1 MVQGLMDQPRVAQNM
16 CWAFTSLSDAAYD
29 QAAAAMT
36 ASDAETP
43 STYVMS
49 RYYAPII
56 EKLLE
61 TTRRPDGNQSNLRA
75 AAYEAVMEMIKNS
88 PEDCYPTVLKTTEE
102 IMKCI
107 QGTFT
112 MQISQS
118 ERSQFNDLQS
128 LLCATLQAVVRKVK
142 PGDISAIADQCM
154 EAMLKMMSSSPG
166 VGSIQEDSLQTIGA
180 LIEVV
185 GHDFARYMGAFNP
198 FLCQALDLR
207 LTIL

>member
-1 MVQGLMDQPRVAQNM
+1 
-16 CWAFTSLSDAAYD
+16 
-29 QAAAAMT
+29 
-36 ASDAETP
+36 
-43 STYVMS
+43 MS
-49 RYYAPII
+49 PYYAPIV

-61 TTRRPDGNQSNLRA
+61 TTRRPDGNQEGLNRFWFYRAPIQKLNGKHWTKFCFTQKSINPYLKSNLRA

-128 LLCATLQAVVRKVK
+128 LLCATLQVSF
-142 PGDISAIADQCM
+142 G
-154 EAMLKMMSSSPG
+154 LK
-166 VGSIQEDSLQTIGA
+166 
-180 LIEVV
+180 
-185 GHDFARYMGAFNP
+185 
-198 FLCQALDLR
+198 
-207 LTIL
+207 

>member
-43 STYVMS
+43 PTYVMS
-49 RYYAPII
+49 RYYQPII

-128 LLCATLQAVVRKVK
+128 LLCATLQ
-142 PGDISAIADQCM
+142 GH
-154 EAMLKMMSSSPG
+154 
-166 VGSIQEDSLQTIGA
+166 IGIKYN
-180 LIEVV
+180 L
-185 GHDFARYMGAFNP
+185 FNY
-198 FLCQALDLR
+198 
-207 LTIL
+207 